1 MGTTKPRKL
10 EQDALQHCLTAVFG
24 WEGGLPN
31 KTLCNTAVFGALVQ
45 HYATVLD
52 DAHAAGTLTSPD
64 LIRLAEFLTE
74 PSVRSLSAMVAG
86 IPENGRTFNK
96 PRDRQAGSAKRA
108 SINSSLSGKGE
119 SSAEGQPS
127 EHHDHRSLNA
137 KEIVE
142 FLRKHKDRVVVIMLS
157 RGGGFSHSRIAKE
170 FGISR
175 SRCYRYEKWF
185 EGLADEYRQAII
197 GLGSAARA
205 KHHGGK
211 QAFELASRLIASSEA
226 LAIIAV
232 DQLLARDA
240 EFWPATLGYVPRGLS
255 GGIPERESPAA
266 TPDSP
271 ANGFLASIRAKFI
284 KWTGM

>member
-31 KTLCNTAVFGALVQ
+31 KTLCNTDVFAALFQ

-52 DAHAAGTLTSPD
+52 DAHAAGTLTNPD

-74 PSVRSLSAMVAG
+74 PSVQNLSAMVAG
-86 IPENGRTFNK
+86 IPEHGRTFSQ

-108 SINSSLSGKGE
+108 AIKSSLSSTSGI
-119 SSAEGQPS
+119 SAEGEPCEHADRRGPS
-127 EHHDHRSLNA
+127 T

-142 FLRKHKDRVVVIMLS
+142 FLRKHQDRVVVIMLS
-157 RGGGFSHSRIAKE
+157 RGGGFTHSRIAKE

-211 QAFELASRLIASSEA
+211 QAFEIASRLIASTEA
-226 LAIIAV
+226 LAIVAV
-232 DQLLARDA
+232 DMLLASDA
-240 EFWPATLGYVPRGLS
+240 EFSPAQLGYEPRGFS

-266 TPDSP
+266 TPDSTP
-271 ANGFLASIRAKFI
+271 HGFLGGIRAKFS